1 MSAAAHA
8 LLRRVRLLQTFE
20 WTRGRLVGRMVGDGG
35 LLRAAALA
43 FFPRTRR
50 FARLRLG
57 RLLCA
62 AKWLLCNPRH
72 GAVRLIA
79 HTPAAGHATLH
90 YRL

>member
-1 MSAAAHA
+1 MSAAAHV

-20 WTRGRLVGRMVGDGG
+20 WTRGRLVGDGG

-57 RLLCA
+57 RLLCS
-62 AKWLLCNPRH
+62 AKWLLCNSRH

-79 HTPAAGHATLH
+79 HTPAAGHATVH